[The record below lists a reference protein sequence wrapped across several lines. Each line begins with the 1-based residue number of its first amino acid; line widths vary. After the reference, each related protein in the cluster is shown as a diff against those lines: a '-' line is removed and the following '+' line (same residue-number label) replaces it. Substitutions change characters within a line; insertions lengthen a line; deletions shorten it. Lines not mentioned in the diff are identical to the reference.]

1 MNSVRSEIA
10 EFQRSLGAKTLFY
23 GTAPLLDVLW
33 RRVELKSSKAD
44 CGRPQNRWREI
55 EMTGN
60 DAGGRSKVVT
70 LLGLR
75 KNIRNIMT
83 LVTPRIHVH
92 GCEENA
98 KGRVKNQAVVRHAV
112 RDACARS
119 EFELVC
125 RIQTFWETLL
135 SADEN
140 GRHPI
145 FEDEIGVCV
154 TNIRERAHIFITQ
167 TYLHCRVASQ
177 LKAVLDKRIPVPLS
191 QLHLGN

>member
-10 EFQRSLGAKTLFY
+10 DFQRSLGAKTLLY
-23 GTAPLLDVLW
+23 GAAPLLDVLW

-60 DAGGRSKVVT
+60 DAGSRSEVVA

-83 LVTPRIHVH
+83 LVTPRIHVN

-98 KGRVKNQAVVRHAV
+98 KGRVKDQPVARHAV
-112 RDACARS
+112 RDAGARS
-119 EFELVC
+119 EFELVS
-125 RIQTFWETLL
+125 RIQTLRETLL

-140 GRHPI
+140 KRHSI
-145 FEDEIGVCV
+145 FENEICV
-154 TNIRERAHIFITQ
+154 
-167 TYLHCRVASQ
+167 RVTD
-177 LKAVLDKRIPVPLS
+177 VR
-191 QLHLGN
+191 